1 MKEAHI
7 FILNFL
13 FECNEKVQVSKT
25 YSQGHHKKILTETYF
40 LKNLHLNNKKN
51 LYIPKNYDINTNM
64 KRKLQK
70 GGIFVEENL
79 EKETKKVLVVDDEQA
94 IIDVLVYN
102 LQKEGYETLEATD
115 GVTAVNIA
123 LEQKPDLM
131 LLDIMLPKMDG
142 LTVCKRVKNYLN
154 IPILMLTAKDAE
166 IDKIVGLE
174 LGADDYITKPFSVRE
189 LMARVKA
196 NLRKN
201 EISSIVKE
209 TIPEATETE
218 KNAENVIKVND
229 IELDLDRFEVKVR
242 GEIIDLTLREF
253 EVLKFLAS
261 QPGQV
266 VTRETLLEKVWGYEY
281 YGDIRTVDVTVRRI
295 REKIEANPKEPR
307 YLKVVWGIGYKIE
320 KI

>member
-1 MKEAHI
+1 M
-7 FILNFL
+7 
-13 FECNEKVQVSKT
+13 
-25 YSQGHHKKILTETYF
+25 
-40 LKNLHLNNKKN
+40 
-51 LYIPKNYDINTNM
+51 
-64 KRKLQK
+64 
-70 GGIFVEENL
+70 EENL
-79 EKETKKVLVVDDEQA
+79 GKEVKKVLVVDDEQS
-94 IIDVLVYN
+94 IIDILVYN
-102 LQKEGYETLEATD
+102 LEKEGYETLKATD
-115 GVTAVNIA
+115 GISAVNIA
-123 LEQKPDLM
+123 LEEKPDLM
-131 LLDIMLPKMDG
+131 LLDIMLPKLDG
-142 LTVCKRVKNYLN
+142 LSVCKRVKNYLN

-201 EISSIVKE
+201 EISNIPKE
-209 TIPEATETE
+209 TTTEVSEVET
-218 KNAENVIKVND
+218 KNNNTIKVND
-229 IELDLDRFEVKVR
+229 LELELDRFEVKVR

-295 REKIEANPKEPR
+295 REKIEKDTSSPKILITKR
-307 YLKVVWGIGYKIE
+307 GVGYYIATK
-320 KI
+320 K